1 MLASYPCPECP
12 ERAEVDGMDPSD
24 DAKCS
29 QDCWALCSLL
39 SIDFWGARHMLL
51 NMLCRAISC
60 GTIAAHPNTH
70 TLRERHTL
78 LQPACAGAGRGSGL
92 WGGVRAA
99 GCFCSRQLRVH
110 HGGGSQMMGYHYRGP
125 KRDLQS
131 ERLDGRLF
139 QTQVPGLLRHAQ
151 KALAQEQEA
160 PERMGFNN
168 CSGAFSL
175 SDLSEDLLG
184 SRSSLGEFES
194 EVDVGFGSGS
204 GSLLQAGQCAEDG
217 VEMPDGGDDDLK
229 GDGDREEDREGD
241 NVGDSWMADF
251 VSDLGFWLECI
262 DMLDEQHAAAAGDRG
277 SNRSSPSGRQARGL
291 NGKALQEG
299 RSWTF
304 AFVWVGNAPGGTCLS
319 ILCLGERQG
328 TCSRT
333 DMTSRLPSRLLPEEE
348 GRVLQKDC
356 CSCSVHVLSQAGG
369 FELCCHRCNRCS
381 ASCPHGAH
389 LLPSKGP
396 PVFIA
401 C

>member
-1 MLASYPCPECP
+1 MQPVCMLSYGSMLAVPNFNKVSTLCACPPLFVLFFSHSFGC
-12 ERAEVDGMDPSD
+12 AVAVVS
-24 DAKCS
+24 
-29 QDCWALCSLL
+29 
-39 SIDFWGARHMLL
+39 
-51 NMLCRAISC
+51 
-60 GTIAAHPNTH
+60 
-70 TLRERHTL
+70 TL
-78 LQPACAGAGRGSGL
+78 L
-92 WGGVRAA
+92 
-99 GCFCSRQLRVH
+99 
-110 HGGGSQMMGYHYRGP
+110 
-125 KRDLQS
+125 
-131 ERLDGRLF
+131 RLTAVLF
-139 QTQVPGLLRHAQ
+139 VLI
-151 KALAQEQEA
+151 
-160 PERMGFNN
+160 
-168 CSGAFSL
+168 GAFSL